1 MLKFVI
7 AVVAA
12 ILLAVFTIQNIEQ
25 VEVQLPFVQN
35 AFRIR
40 LIYLLFTTFI
50 LGCISTYLLLTAH
63 QWNLSKKK
71 KKTEAEKD
79 LDEYL

>member
-1 MLKFVI
+1 MLKFAV

-12 ILLAVFTIQNIEQ
+12 ILLTVFTIQNIEQ
-25 VEVQLPFVQN
+25 VEVQLPFIKN

-50 LGCISTYLLLTAH
+50 LGAISTYLMVTAH
-63 QWNLSKKK
+63 QWKVSKRKKK
-71 KKTEAEKD
+71 RAPSES
-79 LDEYL
+79 LDEHL